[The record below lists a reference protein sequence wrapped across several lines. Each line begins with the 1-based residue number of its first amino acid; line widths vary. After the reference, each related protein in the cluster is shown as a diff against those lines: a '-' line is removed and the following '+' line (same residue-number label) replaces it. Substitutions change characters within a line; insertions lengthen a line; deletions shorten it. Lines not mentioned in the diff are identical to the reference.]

1 MDTNRYI
8 PGAFPG
14 FRYRDGEASGGRSWR
29 PALGLTLSCSVA
41 LLLGL
46 TGCGEPSP
54 KTEAEHLARA
64 EGFLEQE
71 RFNAARIELLNAL
84 QQNSESPQGRSLL
97 ARAYLELGNPDAAHD
112 EWVRAIE
119 LGADP
124 ARLAWPMGQ
133 ALLEA
138 GRWEDI
144 RAWPLPDGLSPGD
157 ASRLHALKAYAYAAA
172 GESDSARRSLRES
185 GDAEAGR
192 ALRALTEARLALAQG
207 EGDASLEWLETAVEA
222 DPGLGTAWSALGNH
236 RRLRGDREGAEQA
249 YTRAIENRALPG
261 PDHLHRAMVRLEMGD
276 LEGVR
281 EDLDILEQGESRH
294 PGIDYLEGM
303 LHLEASRLAQAR
315 RSLEESLTRQK
326 DYAPAL
332 LALGQVHRRLGNA
345 EQSEYYLKRHLGEVP
360 YSIAGV
366 QTLVLLY
373 AEQGRMQSALALLEE
388 KTRNYPGNPAD
399 LYEIK
404 GRLLLGSGDAAGGIE
419 AFGEALAGDPGSA
432 ELRQLLA
439 AALLRDGQID
449 EGMETL
455 RVASGENNDPQTQA
469 RTEASAALML
479 LQGGQYEKALEAARR
494 LEEVLP
500 GAALPGNIAGA
511 ALMGLGR
518 EDEAR
523 QAFQRAM
530 ELDPDNLSVRM
541 NLAGLELR
549 SGHEARARELLAS
562 VHDRDPAHA
571 RAVQRLA
578 LLDIR
583 AGEPELAQ
591 QRLARSIE
599 ANPEAVELPL
609 MLARLQMESGAGE
622 KALETLGSARER
634 FPEDAQVLY
643 ALADLNLGLER
654 LEPARRLLREAVV
667 AAQGDTALK
676 IRLAEAQ
683 ARAGDERGARDTLEG
698 ILDQD
703 PEHLTA
709 RMGLVRLLL
718 EQGALDRASPHVD
731 RLLASRPEDPEV
743 AALAGRVA
751 LQRGEHERAVEHLSR
766 ALDGER
772 QERGWVVAL
781 AQAHEGSGD
790 VGAAQKARREWL
802 QGHPGDLAMWHTMAS
817 TAMAREGEQAGAEAY
832 RQLLKHHPED
842 PVALNNAAWLLRSSD
857 TDQALEYARRGA
869 RLQPEAAPI
878 LDTLGVVLLHAGNPG
893 EARDVLSR
901 ARDLAPEVRPG
912 LEYHLAWAE
921 SESGDPE
928 AARGRLTRLLERF
941 GDFDE
946 RDEAER
952 LLGSL

>member
-1 MDTNRYI
+1 M
-8 PGAFPG
+8 A
-14 FRYRDGEASGGRSWR
+14 
-29 PALGLTLSCSVA
+29 LSCSVA
-41 LLLGL
+41 LLLGV
-46 TGCGEPSP
+46 TACGDTSP
-54 KTEAEHLARA
+54 KSEAEHLARA
-64 EGFLEQE
+64 EVFLEKE

-84 QQNSESPQGRSLL
+84 QANPESPQGRSLL
-97 ARAYLELGNPDAAHD
+97 ARTYLELGNPDAAYD

-119 LGADP
+119 LGAEP
-124 ARLAWPMGQ
+124 ARQAWPMGQ

-144 RAWPLPDGLSPGD
+144 REWPLPDGLSPGD
-157 ASRLHALKAYAYAAA
+157 ASRLHALKAYAHAAA
-172 GESDSARRSLRES
+172 GNRDLARQSLTES

-192 ALRALTEARLALAQG
+192 ALRALTQARLALARG
-207 EGDASLEWLETAVEA
+207 EGDTSLHWLETAVEA
-222 DPGLGTAWSALGNH
+222 DPELGPAWSALGNH

-249 YTRAIENRALPG
+249 YTRAIATRALPG
-261 PDHLHRAMVRLEMGD
+261 PDHLYRAMVRLEMGD

-281 EDLDILEQGESRH
+281 EDLDTLEQGESRH

-303 LHLEASRLAQAR
+303 LHLQAGRLAQAR
-315 RSLEESLTRQK
+315 RSLEESLGRQN

-360 YSIAGV
+360 YSLAGV

-373 AEQGRMQSALALLEE
+373 AEQGRMQPALALLEE

-399 LYEIK
+399 LYELK
-404 GRLLLGSGDAAGGIE
+404 GRLLLGSGDASGGAQ

-449 EGMETL
+449 EGMNTL
-455 RVASGENNDPQTQA
+455 RVASGENNDPQNQA

-479 LQGGQYEKALEAARR
+479 LQGGQYEQALEAARR

-523 QAFQRAM
+523 RAFQQAM

-549 SGHEARARELLAS
+549 SGHEERARELLAT
-562 VHDRDPAHA
+562 VHDRNPAHA
-571 RAVQRLA
+571 RTAQRLA
-578 LLDIR
+578 LLDLR

-591 QRLARSIE
+591 QRLARSIK

-622 KALETLGSARER
+622 KALETLGSAQER

-643 ALADLNLGLER
+643 ALADLNLGLKR
-654 LEPARRLLREAVV
+654 REPARRLLREAVA
-667 AAQGDTALK
+667 AAQGDAGLK

-718 EQGALDRASPHVD
+718 EQGAVDRALPHVD

-743 AALAGRVA
+743 LALIGRAALQQGDS
-751 LQRGEHERAVEHLSR
+751 GKAVEYLRR
-766 ALDGER
+766 ALSGER
-772 QERGWVVAL
+772 QERSWVVAL
-781 AQAHEGSGD
+781 AEAHEGAGD
-790 VGAAQKARREWL
+790 VGAAQQARRQWL

-832 RQLLKHHPED
+832 RQLLEHHPED
-842 PVALNNAAWLLRSSD
+842 PVALNNAAWLLRASD

-878 LDTLGVVLLHAGNPG
+878 LDTLGVVLLHAGKPG
-893 EARDVLSR
+893 EARETLNR

-921 SESGDPE
+921 AESGDQDM
-928 AARGRLTRLLERF
+928 ARGRLTRLLERF
-941 GDFDE
+941 EDFEE
-946 RDEAER
+946 RDEAEHLLRR
-952 LLGSL
+952 L